1 MTASF
6 RLSALAGFAAV
17 GLAAC
22 SSAVQHS
29 AGGNATQSAPA
40 QAQQQ
45 SSKKPVNPADVHFM
59 TGMVAHHA
67 QAVLI
72 AGWAPSH
79 GASPELQRLA
89 ERIVVGQR
97 DEIGLMR
104 TWLRDHGQPVPD
116 SNATH
121 MRMTMNGMTH
131 DMLMP
136 GMLNAEDL
144 AALDKARGV
153 DFDRLFLQA
162 MIKHHEGAL
171 VMVEELTA
179 APGAALDEVVFKFS
193 SEVFADQTTE
203 IDFMT
208 KMQARVTAGSRNP

>member
-1 MTASF
+1 MTSF
-6 RLSALAGFAAV
+6 RSRAALALVTTLGLSACA
-17 GLAAC
+17 
-22 SSAVQHS
+22 SAVQQS
-29 AGGNATQSAPA
+29 AAGNATQAPT
-40 QAQQQ
+40 QQQ
-45 SSKKPVNPADVHFM
+45 GRAKTANPADVHFM

-67 QAVLI
+67 QAVKI
-72 AGWAPSH
+72 ASWAPSH

-97 DEIGLMR
+97 DEIGLMQL
-104 TWLRDHGQPVPD
+104 WLRDHGQPVPD

-136 GMLNAEDL
+136 GMLNDQDL
-144 AALDKARGV
+144 AALDRARGRE
-153 DFDRLFLQA
+153 FDRLFLKA

-179 APGAALDEVVFKFS
+179 APGAALDELVFKFS

-203 IDFMT
+203 IVFMT
-208 KMQARVTAGSRNP
+208 KMLEAVPPG

>member
-1 MTASF
+1 MMTSF
-6 RLSALAGFAAV
+6 RSRAALALVTTLGLSACA
-17 GLAAC
+17 
-22 SSAVQHS
+22 SAVQQS
-29 AGGNATQSAPA
+29 AAGNATPAPT
-40 QAQQQ
+40 QQQ
-45 SSKKPVNPADVHFM
+45 GRTKTANPADVHFM

-67 QAVLI
+67 QAVKI
-72 AGWAPSH
+72 ASWAPSH

-97 DEIGLMR
+97 DEIGLMQQ
-104 TWLRDHGQPVPD
+104 WLRDHGQPVPD

-121 MRMTMNGMTH
+121 MRMTMNGMAH

-136 GMLNAEDL
+136 GMLNDQDL
-144 AALDKARGV
+144 AALDRARGRE
-153 DFDRLFLQA
+153 FDRLFLKA

-203 IDFMT
+203 IVFMT
-208 KMQARVTAGSRNP
+208 KMLEAVPPG